1 MYTITFSI
9 PVRYG
14 QTITCASESMP
25 QGELADFIRTL
36 TEAGYTI
43 LAVDVEHPEWYDMD
57 GEELLVDVLEE
68 LEEDEYLYI
77 TEE

>member
-14 QTITCASESMP
+14 QSITCHSDPMP

-36 TEAGYTI
+36 TEAGYTV
-43 LAVDVEHPEWYDMD
+43 LAVDVDHPEWYGMD
-57 GEELLVDVLEE
+57 GEELLVELDDDE
-68 LEEDEYLYI
+68 LEI
-77 TEE
+77 TEEF

>member
-14 QTITCASESMP
+14 QTITCTSDPMP

-36 TEAGYTI
+36 TEAGYTV
-43 LAVDVEHPEWYDMD
+43 LAVDADHPEWYSMD
-57 GEELLVDVLEE
+57 GEELLAEMDEEE
-68 LEEDEYLYI
+68 LEI
-77 TEE
+77 TEEF

>member
-14 QTITCASESMP
+14 QSITCTSEPMP

-36 TEAGYTI
+36 TKAWYTV
-43 LAVDVEHPEWYDMD
+43 LAVDADHPEWYGMD
-57 GEELLVDVLEE
+57 GEELLAELDEEE
-68 LEEDEYLYI
+68 LEI

>member
-1 MYTITFSI
+1 MYTIMFSI

-14 QTITCASESMP
+14 QSITCHSEPMP

-43 LAVDVEHPEWYDMD
+43 LAVDVDHPEWYGMD
-57 GEELLVDVLEE
+57 GEELLAELDDDE
-68 LEEDEYLYI
+68 LEI
-77 TEE
+77 TEEF

>member
-14 QTITCASESMP
+14 QSITCASESIP
-25 QGELADFIRTL
+25 QSELADFIRTL

-43 LAVDVEHPEWYDMD
+43 LAVDVEHPEWYTAD
-57 GEELLVDVLEE
+57 GEEIVEE
-68 LEEDEYLYI
+68 IMDEEDL
-77 TEE
+77 

>member
-14 QTITCASESMP
+14 QSITCTSEPMP

-43 LAVDVEHPEWYDMD
+43 LAVDADHPEWYGMD
-57 GEELLVDVLEE
+57 GEEVFMDEEE
-68 LEEDEYLYI
+68 LEI
-77 TEE
+77 TEEF

>member
-14 QTITCASESMP
+14 QAITCTSESMP

-43 LAVDVEHPEWYDMD
+43 LGVDIDHPEWYGMD
-57 GEELLVDVLEE
+57 GEELLVEE
-68 LEEDEYLYI
+68 FEEEDELII

>member
-14 QTITCASESMP
+14 QSITCTSEPMP

-36 TEAGYTI
+36 TEAGHTI
-43 LAVDVEHPEWYDMD
+43 LAVDADHPEWYGMD
-57 GEELLVDVLEE
+57 GEEVFMDEEE
-68 LEEDEYLYI
+68 LEI
-77 TEE
+77 TEEF

>member
-14 QTITCASESMP
+14 QSITCHSDPMP

-43 LAVDVEHPEWYDMD
+43 LAVDTDHPEWYGMD
-57 GEELLVDVLEE
+57 GEEVFEEE
-68 LEEDEYLYI
+68 LEI
-77 TEE
+77 TEEF

>member
-14 QTITCASESMP
+14 QTITCTSEPMP

-43 LAVDVEHPEWYDMD
+43 LAVDVDHPECYGMD
-57 GEELLVDVLEE
+57 GEELLEEE
-68 LEEDEYLYI
+68 LEDEDLRI

>member
-14 QTITCASESMP
+14 HAITCTSEAMP

-36 TEAGYTI
+36 TEAGYTV
-43 LAVDVEHPEWYDMD
+43 LGMDVERPDWYTMD
-57 GEELLVDVLEE
+57 GEELFEEE
-68 LEEDEYLYI
+68 LVI

>member
-1 MYTITFSI
+1 MFTITFSI
-9 PVRYG
+9 PTHGY
-14 QTITCASESMP
+14 QSITCTSEPMP

-43 LAVDVEHPEWYDMD
+43 LAVDVEHREWYSMD
-57 GEELLVDVLEE
+57 GEEEFEEEE
-68 LEEDEYLYI
+68 LVI